1 MKRRSD
7 YLKFRGKRERCTRK
21 KIYAEGLHFSAF
33 INKVFLKELPL
44 NMQFD
49 QGYFL
54 SMYDAV
60 CLQFLFTV
68 ISDFIDVAKTL
79 FTQYISR
86 SKNEESLTYNFFVFG
101 GVLRNNAS

>member
-1 MKRRSD
+1 
-7 YLKFRGKRERCTRK
+7 
-21 KIYAEGLHFSAF
+21 
-33 INKVFLKELPL
+33 
-44 NMQFD
+44 MQFD

-86 SKNEESLTYNFFVFG
+86 SKSEESLTYNFLFFG